1 MLDPYIRKN
10 MTKVGNEGWYKCEIK
25 VPDQHGVFQFKVD
38 YNRPFY
44 TLLSQSDKIPIRPF
58 KHNEFPR
65 FLPVAFVYYCGVWST
80 IIGFFF
86 FFSFL
91 LYSQPPKSKKD

>member
-38 YNRPFY
+38 YNRPLY
-44 TLLSQSDKIPIRPF
+44 TLLSQSDK
-58 KHNEFPR
+58 
-65 FLPVAFVYYCGVWST
+65 VYSIYNLDSHS
-80 IIGFFF
+80 
-86 FFSFL
+86 SF
-91 LYSQPPKSKKD
+91 QT